1 MSKDNKS
8 EIINTFRQNIINL
21 IDSSVADNVTDEL
34 IRILSDYDIEKQCRE
49 LVTFDDI
56 DFRTL
61 KRYCACLIVDGKSE
75 LTIAQYY
82 RTVSIFLRQI
92 QKHFTEVDSYDIRW
106 FLACEKNRGVSNR
119 TLENTRIQLSAFFQW
134 MVNDDLINKNPCS
147 TVNAI
152 KYTKKV
158 RHPFS
163 SVEIDAL
170 RSTCKNSKERAILEL
185 LLSSGMR
192 VSELTGLN
200 VNDIDLDNMVI
211 HIRHGKGDKERITY
225 MSDVAKVYLLRYLSE
240 RNVQGEKVFYNKKF
254 QPLNN
259 GGVRHI
265 LKTLGE
271 RAGVEHVHPH
281 RFRRT
286 FATGMASRGMDI
298 QDIKTLL
305 GHVKLDTTLEYI
317 YMDSN
322 KVQIS
327 YKQHIV

>member
-1 MSKDNKS
+1 
-8 EIINTFRQNIINL
+8 
-21 IDSSVADNVTDEL
+21 
-34 IRILSDYDIEKQCRE
+34 
-49 LVTFDDI
+49 
-56 DFRTL
+56 
-61 KRYCACLIVDGKSE
+61 VDGKSE

-82 RTVSIFLRQI
+82 RTVSIFLRQV

-170 RSTCKNSKERAILEL
+170 RSACKNSKERAILEL

-192 VSELTGLN
+192 VSELTGLD

-225 MSDVAKVYLLRYLSE
+225 MSDVAKVYQLLADGGQYEGKRYLSLE
-240 RNVQGEKVFYNKKF
+240 TCQFFLSRKSRISRRGLGFDKPDPVLGKGPCADEAPKAVVGHTGFTGTCAWVDPENNLVFVFISNRIYPRPFDHKALMT
-254 QPLNN
+254 LNI
-259 GGVRHI
+259 RPRI
-265 LKTLGE
+265 QQLMYQALK
-271 RAGVEHVHPH
+271 
-281 RFRRT
+281 
-286 FATGMASRGMDI
+286 M
-298 QDIKTLL
+298 
-305 GHVKLDTTLEYI
+305 
-317 YMDSN
+317 
-322 KVQIS
+322 
-327 YKQHIV
+327 

>member
-1 MSKDNKS
+1 MK
-8 EIINTFRQNIINL
+8 
-21 IDSSVADNVTDEL
+21 
-34 IRILSDYDIEKQCRE
+34 
-49 LVTFDDI
+49 
-56 DFRTL
+56 
-61 KRYCACLIVDGKSE
+61 
-75 LTIAQYY
+75 
-82 RTVSIFLRQI
+82 
-92 QKHFTEVDSYDIRW
+92 
-106 FLACEKNRGVSNR
+106 KNRGVSNR

-134 MVNDDLINKNPCS
+134 MVNDDLINRNPCS
-147 TVNAI
+147 TINAI

-163 SVEIDAL
+163 NVEIDAL

-211 HIRHGKGDKERITY
+211 RIRHGKGDKERITY
-225 MSDVAKVYLLRYLSE
+225 MNDVAKVHLIRYLSE

-265 LKTLGE
+265 LKMLGE

>member
-21 IDSSVADNVTDEL
+21 IDSSVADDVTDEL

-56 DFRTL
+56 DFKTL

-82 RTVSIFLRQI
+82 RTVSIFLHQV
-92 QKHFTEVDSYDIRW
+92 QKHFTEVDSYDIRL
-106 FLACEKNRGVSNR
+106 FLAHEKNRGVSNR
-119 TLENTRIQLSAFFQW
+119 TLENTRIQLSVFFQW
-134 MVNDDLINKNPCS
+134 MVNDDLINRNPCS
-147 TVNAI
+147 TINAI

-163 SVEIDAL
+163 NVEIDAL
-170 RSTCKNSKERAILEL
+170 RSACKNSKERVILEL

-211 HIRHGKGDKERITY
+211 RIRHGKGDKERITY
-225 MSDVAKVYLLRYLSE
+225 MSDVAKVYLIRYLSD

-265 LKTLGE
+265 LKMLGE

>member
-1 MSKDNKS
+1 MSKDSKS

-21 IDSSVADNVTDEL
+21 IDSSVADDVTDEL
-34 IRILSDYDIEKQCRE
+34 IMILSNYDIEKQCRE
-49 LVTFDDI
+49 LVAFDDI

-61 KRYCACLIVDGKSE
+61 KRYCACLLVDGKSE
-75 LTIAQYY
+75 LTITQYY
-82 RTVSIFLRQI
+82 RTVSIFLRQV
-92 QKHFTEVDSYDIRW
+92 QKHFTEVDSYDIRL
-106 FLACEKNRGVSNR
+106 FLAYEKNRGVSNR

-134 MVNDDLINKNPCS
+134 MVNDDLINRNPCS

-163 SVEIDAL
+163 NVEIDAL
-170 RSTCKNSKERAILEL
+170 RSECKNSKERAILEL

-192 VSELTGLN
+192 VSELTGLD
-200 VNDIDLDNMVI
+200 VNDIDLNNMVI

-225 MSDVAKVYLLRYLSE
+225 MSDVAKVYLIRYLSE

-305 GHVKLDTTLEYI
+305 GHVKLDTTLEYV

-322 KVQIS
+322 RVQIS